1 MLKTLLRSLRE
12 YKKPALLTPLLVA
25 GEVVLEIIIPLFM
38 ANIID
43 FGIDAGDMG
52 YILKVGG
59 LLLLAALASLALGAM
74 AGSTA
79 VTASAGFAKNLRRDM
94 FHNVQSLSFSNI
106 DKFSTASIITR
117 ITTDT
122 ANVQQAFQM
131 MTRMAVR
138 APMILICA
146 MAVSFKIN
154 ARLALIF
161 VGIAPVLGLLLF
173 LVISRVYPLFDSI
186 FKSYDRLNS
195 KVSENL
201 HGIRAVKTF
210 VREDNETEKF
220 KQISQKIFDNFT
232 KALKLISLNAPVMQA
247 CMYTCLLLV
256 SWFGA
261 RLIVASGG
269 NPDLGMSTGQLTS
282 LFAYAIQI
290 LISLMMVSIVLVT
303 LTISRTSAQRI
314 AELLNETSDLKNR
327 ENPVTEVKDG
337 SIRFVDVDFSYAKEA
352 DKLCLSGINIDIRS
366 GETVGIIGGTGSAKS
381 TFVQLIPRLY
391 DVTRGSVMVG
401 GVDVRDYDMDALR
414 EQVAMV
420 LQKNVLFSGTIKENL
435 RWGNENAT
443 DAELEE
449 ACKLAQADA
458 FIKGF
463 PDGYD
468 TYVEQGGTNLSGGQR
483 QRLCIARALLKKP
496 KVIILDDSTSA
507 VDTRTDAQIRKA
519 LKESI
524 ADTTKLIIAQRIAS
538 VMDAD
543 KIIVMDDGSISAVG
557 THDELMKTS
566 QVYKEVYESQTR
578 GGLGN
583 D

>member
-232 KALKLISLNAPVMQA
+232 KALKLISLNAPIMQA